1 MPRGETCG
9 ERLAATPAHAVAS
22 RRWSLPGALPGRR
35 KSGTDDAEDLGRAWR
50 AAVRAQLLLVV
61 AIAPQWHSSHIAA
74 EPYPLLPNRHNL
86 CCLPRGYGVQH
97 ISKTIYGYECA
108 ELRRR
113 CARRGRAPAGRALP
127 SQENEALGQRG
138 VLSTTEMKCRRH
150 VWRILKGRQS
160 EGFGSCSAMQL
171 AGFESLLA
179 PI

>member
-113 CARRGRAPAGRALP
+113 CARCSRAPAGRALP
-127 SQENEALGQRG
+127 SQEALGQRG

-150 VWRILKGRQS
+150 VWRILKGRQT

-171 AGFESLLA
+171 AGAESLLA

>member
-1 MPRGETCG
+1 MPRGETGG

-108 ELRRR
+108 EPRRR
-113 CARRGRAPAGRALP
+113 CARCGRAPAGRALP
-127 SQENEALGQRG
+127 SQEALGQRG

-171 AGFESLLA
+171 AGAESLLA